1 MCPNN
6 NFRDESVPS
15 KGDEWE
21 EDEPEP
27 VDDNPGE
34 LLVPKGL
41 VGRIIGKGGC
51 KIKEIRE
58 SSGARIDVS
67 LI

>member
-6 NFRDESVPS
+6 NLRDESVPS

-21 EDEPEP
+21 DELEP

-34 LLVPKGL
+34 LRVPKGL
-41 VGRIIGKGGC
+41 VGRIIGKRGC

-58 SSGARIDVS
+58 ASGARIDVS

>member
-1 MCPNN
+1 LCPNN
-6 NFRDESVPS
+6 NSRDESVPP

-34 LLVPKGL
+34 LRVPKGL

-58 SSGARIDVS
+58 ASGARIDVS